1 MRKKHTNISK
11 NKERKH
17 AIDCDSSFNEQDDSI
32 DELVSS
38 LKSKKNHT
46 NRETPLLKI
55 LNSGKLDSS
64 EKENISSRYSGTIEA
79 KSLKRRF
86 EKDITPEN
94 NSKSSQ
100 KQHVQQEVL
109 QIRQNDSKRKF
120 LDIYDENI
128 DMEKRLKET
137 IRKMEE
143 FEKKYNCLKNLR
155 QTEVESNFLAYQEI
169 AESRFKVSQTLID
182 SLTKDIDIK
191 DKRLNELS
199 SSLND
204 LKAQKQEFEKISE
217 NLKST
222 EQALN
227 HAKSQIAY
235 LNTKLSS
242 RSKLPMAQLK
252 EELYSDL
259 TGLLIRDVKS
269 DPKKTVFDCLQTGR
283 NGTLHFKLSL
293 FSDPSSHLQERF
305 SYTPLF
311 DQERDAFLLNCLPE
325 YLTDE
330 IIFEKDQAAMFSW
343 RLSNALQKKD

>member
-17 AIDCDSSFNEQDDSI
+17 TIDCDFSFNEQDDSI
-32 DELVSS
+32 DELASS
-38 LKSKKNHT
+38 LKSKRNHT
-46 NRETPLLKI
+46 NKETPLRKI
-55 LNSGKLDSS
+55 SNIGKFDLS
-64 EKENISSRYSGTIEA
+64 EKENIFSRYSETIEA
-79 KSLKRRF
+79 NSCKKRF
-86 EKDITPEN
+86 EKGTTLEN
-94 NSKSSQ
+94 NSKGSQ
-100 KQHVQQEVL
+100 KHVQQEVL

-128 DMEKRLKET
+128 DMEKRLEET

-143 FEKKYNCLKNLR
+143 FEEKYNCLKNLR

-169 AESRFKVSQTLID
+169 AESRFKASQALID
-182 SLTKDIDIK
+182 SLTKDMDIK

-199 SSLND
+199 SCLVD
-204 LKAQKQEFEKISE
+204 LKAQKKEFEKISE

-227 HAKSQIAY
+227 HAKSQISY

-242 RSKLPMAQLK
+242 RSKLSMVQLK

-269 DPKKTVFDCLQTGR
+269 DSKKTVFDCLQTGR

-293 FSDPSSHLQERF
+293 FSDPSSHLHERF

-343 RLSNALQKKD
+343 RLSSALQKKD